1 LVVSNDWC
9 KSEHDNGQ
17 CIAYPTSPCMSRGRI
32 GVISEHGFSN
42 FYQTVIAV
50 ENIDRVAAIIL

>member
-1 LVVSNDWC
+1 MTGVNLNMTMAIV
-9 KSEHDNGQ
+9 